1 MAMIIPLI
9 SAPGGRVLSTA
20 ELRQSKPDRR
30 AFPALPRQPITVL
43 LDRVTGNYNI
53 GAIFR
58 LCDAFRV
65 DRLVIAG
72 TKVDLGKRRVG
83 QAGQGTQ
90 HWVPWHQ
97 INDAASFVCNA
108 KAAGVWVV
116 VAEQTTGS
124 LDPQQLIP
132 AFPTCLVLGS
142 EMAGVS
148 QEVVDLA
155 DATVA
160 IEMAGMA
167 SSLNVATATAI
178 FLYWLSSSRSP

>member
-1 MAMIIPLI
+1 M
-9 SAPGGRVLSTA
+9 
-20 ELRQSKPDRR
+20 
-30 AFPALPRQPITVL
+30 
-43 LDRVTGNYNI
+43 
-53 GAIFR
+53 
-58 LCDAFRV
+58 
-65 DRLVIAG
+65 
-72 TKVDLGKRRVG
+72 
-83 QAGQGTQ
+83 
-90 HWVPWHQ
+90 PWHQ
-97 INDAASFVCNA
+97 ISDAVSFVCNA
-108 KAAGVWVV
+108 KAAGAWVV

-167 SSLNVATATAI
+167 NSLNVATATAI
-178 FLYWLSSSRSP
+178 FLYWLSSSRRP